1 MAKRAARGSQLVR
14 GFILGQLY
22 ASGHVLTTAKIRRE
36 LKASRA
42 TAKRDM
48 AAIAELVAV
57 TPSNSVMGLKNHI
70 QRKTIRG
77 HA

>member
-22 ASGHVLTTAKIRRE
+22 ASGHILTTARIRRE

-48 AAIAELVAV
+48 AAISELVAV
-57 TPSNSVMGLKNHI
+57 TPSKPVIGLKNHI
-70 QRKTIRG
+70 QRKTIRS